1 MHMKIKAPPHILSI
15 KPYIPGKPI
24 EALTREYGIEKPVKL
39 ASNENPL
46 GPSPKAVAAI
56 VKAAPNLNRYPDDQG
71 FELIGELAHRLKVK
85 PANVILGN
93 GSDDLIGMLS
103 LAFLQP
109 GDEVVIPEHSFSLYE
124 TAAYS
129 AGANPIFTPLSND
142 LTIDLEA
149 VSKAVTSRTR
159 MVFFCTPHNPTG
171 AVISRRAFEQFIS
184 KVPPQV
190 VLVVDEAYI
199 EFATDGD
206 CLHGIDFINA
216 PIPVVTLR
224 TFSKAYGLAG
234 LRIGYG
240 VMSVNVADLLNRVRQ
255 PFNTNLLAQA
265 GALAA
270 LKDDDFLEETKVTI
284 HHGVAYLSKAL
295 SLMGFTVYP
304 TQANFIL
311 FDVGQDADAVFK
323 RLLKEG
329 VIVRSMASYGFDRCI
344 RVNAGLPEENERL
357 IEALAKIR

>member
-1 MHMKIKAPPHILSI
+1 MKINAPDHILSI
-15 KPYIPGKPI
+15 KPYIPGKPM
-24 EALTREYGIEKPVKL
+24 EALTREYGIENPVKL

-56 VKAAPNLNRYPDDQG
+56 GMAARNLNRYPDDQG
-71 FELIGELAHRLKVK
+71 YELIGELAKRLHVER
-85 PANVILGN
+85 ANVILGN

-103 LAFLQP
+103 LALLQP

-129 AGANPIFTPLSND
+129 AGADPIFTPLSGD
-142 LTIDLEA
+142 LTIDLDA
-149 VSKAVTSRTR
+149 VVQAITRRTR
-159 MVFFCTPHNPTG
+159 LIFLCTPHNPTG
-171 AVISRRAFEQFIS
+171 AYITKSAFEAFIS

-199 EFATDGD
+199 EFATDAN
-206 CLHGIDFINA
+206 CLQGIAFINA
-216 PIPVVTLR
+216 PCTVITLR

-240 VMSVNVADLLNRVRQ
+240 VMPENLADLLNRVRQ

-270 LKDDDFLEETKVTI
+270 LKDDAFLEETRATV
-284 HHGVAYLSKAL
+284 HRGLAYLSKAL
-295 SLMGFTVYP
+295 IRIGLTVYP

-311 FDVGQDADAVFK
+311 VDVGQSADTVFNC
-323 RLLKEG
+323 LLKQG
-329 VIVRSMASYGFDRCI
+329 VIVRSMASYGFNRCI
-344 RVNAGLPEENERL
+344 RVNAGLSEENERF
-357 IEALAKIR
+357 IEALTGIL